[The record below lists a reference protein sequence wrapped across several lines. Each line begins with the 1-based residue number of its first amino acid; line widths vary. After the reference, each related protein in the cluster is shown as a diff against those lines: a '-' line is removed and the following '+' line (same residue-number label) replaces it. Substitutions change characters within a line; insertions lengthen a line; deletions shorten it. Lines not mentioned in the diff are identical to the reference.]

1 MDNAARPRE
10 PSKAGKKDTMNDIIL
25 LAMPEEAPNL
35 VHKNNVFL
43 TGVGKV
49 NAAIRASTLIERHK
63 PKRVF
68 NFGTAGGIGVMP
80 GKIYKCTYFSQRD
93 IILGGCLTGPQIDEL
108 HAPIKIGT
116 DGVRLS
122 TGDNFV
128 TDTYNIIADLVDME
142 AFAIAKACQLAEVE
156 FICYKYVSDMADENA
171 ADHFVGSVHK
181 GEDYYIEILKEYGI
195 NL

>member
-1 MDNAARPRE
+1 M
-10 PSKAGKKDTMNDIIL
+10 MNDIIL

-49 NAAIRASTLIERHK
+49 NAAITAATLIERHK

-68 NFGTAGGIGVMP
+68 NFGTAGGIGVEH
-80 GKIYKCTYFSQRD
+80 GKLYQCTHFSQRD
-93 IILGGCLTGPQIDEL
+93 VILGGCIVGPQAAEL
-108 HAPIKIGT
+108 HKPIVTGI
-116 DGVRLS
+116 DGFLVS

-128 TDTYNIIADLVDME
+128 TDTYNIYADLVDME
-142 AFAIAKACQLAEVE
+142 AFAIAKACKLANVE

-171 ADHFVGSVHK
+171 PDHFADHVHK
-181 GEDYYIEILKEYGI
+181 GEDHYIKILKNYGI
-195 NL
+195 EL

>member
-1 MDNAARPRE
+1 
-10 PSKAGKKDTMNDIIL
+10 MNDIIL

-35 VHKNNVFL
+35 VGIPNVFF

-49 NAAIRASTLIERHK
+49 NAAITAATLIERYK
-63 PKRVF
+63 PNRVF

-80 GKIYKCTYFSQRD
+80 GKLYKCTYFSQRD
-93 IILGGCLTGPQIDEL
+93 VILGGCLTGPQIDEL
-108 HAPIKIGT
+108 HAPIKTGT

-128 TDTYNIIADLVDME
+128 TDTYGIIADLVDME
-142 AFAIAKACQLAEVE
+142 AFSIAKACQMANIE
-156 FICYKYVSDMADENA
+156 FICYKYISDMADENA
-171 ADHFVGSVHK
+171 ADHFVDSVHK
-181 GEDYYIEILKEYGI
+181 GEDYYIHILREHGI

>member
-1 MDNAARPRE
+1 
-10 PSKAGKKDTMNDIIL
+10 
-25 LAMPEEAPNL
+25 MPEEAPGL
-35 VHKNNVFL
+35 VGKENVFF

-49 NAAIRASTLIERHK
+49 NAAVMAATLIERYK

-68 NFGTAGGIGVMP
+68 NFGTAGGIGVQH

-93 IILGGCLTGPQIDEL
+93 VILGGCILGPQAEEL

-128 TDTYNIIADLVDME
+128 TDTYGIIADIVDME
-142 AFAIAKACQLAEVE
+142 AFAIARACEYAGVE
-156 FICYKYVSDMADENA
+156 FICYKYISDMANEDA
-171 ADHFVGSVHK
+171 PDHFVDSVHK
-181 GEDYYIEILKEYGI
+181 GENHYIEILKEYGI
-195 NL
+195 EL

>member
-1 MDNAARPRE
+1 
-10 PSKAGKKDTMNDIIL
+10 MNNIIL

-35 VHKNNVFL
+35 IKVPGVFF

-49 NAAIRASTLIERHK
+49 NAAIMAATLIERHK

-68 NFGTAGGIGVMP
+68 NFGTAGGIGLAH
-80 GKIYKCTYFSQRD
+80 GQIYKCTYFTQRD
-93 IILGGCLTGPQIDEL
+93 VILGGCLTGPQSKEL
-108 HAPIKIGT
+108 HRPIVIGED

-128 TDTYNIIADLVDME
+128 TDTYGINADMVDME
-142 AFAIAKACQLAEVE
+142 AFAIAKACEIADVE

-171 ADHFVGSVHK
+171 ADHFVDHVHK
-181 GEDYYIEILKEYGI
+181 GEDYYINILREYGI

>member
-1 MDNAARPRE
+1 
-10 PSKAGKKDTMNDIIL
+10 MNDIIL

-35 VHKNNVFL
+35 IGVPNVFY

-49 NAAIRASTLIERHK
+49 NAAIVAATLIERHK

-68 NFGTAGGIGVMP
+68 NFGTAGGIGVQR

-93 IILGGCLTGPQIDEL
+93 VILGGCILGPQAEEL

-128 TDTYNIIADLVDME
+128 TDTYGIIADIVDME
-142 AFAIAKACQLAEVE
+142 AFAIAKACQNANVE
-156 FICYKYVSDMADENA
+156 FICYKYISDMADENA
-171 ADHFVGSVHK
+171 ADHFVDHVHK
-181 GEDYYIEILKEYGI
+181 GEDYYIDILKEHGI
-195 NL
+195 TL